1 MFKTLYL
8 AVALA
13 WAVVP
18 AVAQAQPATA
28 PAATDWSLPY
38 AASITPEGLKQD
50 LSVLA
55 SDAYEG
61 RETGQKGQKLAA
73 DYLAKA
79 FAAYGLTGPVPGSDN
94 PYVQHFQLNR
104 TTLDAAATMLQVG
117 GQTYRCNQD
126 FYTTLEQTFD
136 MPLQLGFAG
145 YGTRT
150 KGFRDLLEAKG
161 KDVVLLLGEPT
172 DAQGHSLLSADG
184 RPTPYAQADLPSLE
198 ARVEYLAQLRP
209 RSLILVLPD
218 TAALAQAPKRFE
230 AILNEA
236 KLTFAGAQP
245 EPELRILLVSPAL
258 GAKLL
263 GTTPA
268 GLAAYRQAVEQA
280 RKAVASPFRPAKDA
294 IIHTT
299 LKTDSFTTEN
309 VLGYLEGTDKKS
321 EVVVVSA
328 HYDHKGI
335 KNGVIYNGAD
345 DDGSGTVSVLAMA
358 RAFTQA
364 KKDGHGPR
372 RSILF
377 LANVGEEKGLLGSQ
391 YYTDHPIFPLAN
403 TVTDLNIDMVGRVDS
418 AHVGKGDYLYLVG
431 ADRLSTQLNTLSEAT
446 NRQYNPLVLDYKYN
460 DPNDPEHLYYR
471 SDHYNFAKHRVPVI
485 FYTSGL
491 HADYHQP
498 TDDVDKIDFPAMA
511 RRDQLIFH
519 TAWALANRDQ
529 RVAVDAKK
537 L

>member
-1 MFKTLYL
+1 MFQVLYL
-8 AVALA
+8 AAALA
-13 WAVVP
+13 WVIVP
-18 AVAQAQPATA
+18 AVAQAQSALA

-38 AASITPEGLKQD
+38 AASITPEALKQD

-61 RETGQKGQKLAA
+61 RETGQKGQKMAA

-79 FAAYGLTGPVPGSDN
+79 FAAYGLAGPMSNSDN

-104 TTLDAAATMLQVG
+104 TTLDAAATTLRVG
-117 GQTYRCNQD
+117 GQTYRGNQD
-126 FYTTLEQTFD
+126 FYTTLEQTSD
-136 MPLQLGFAG
+136 TPLQIGFAG
-145 YGTRT
+145 YGIRN
-150 KGFRDLLEAKG
+150 KKFRDQMAATG

-172 DAQGHSLLSADG
+172 DKQGRSLLSADG
-184 RPTPYAQADLPSLE
+184 RPTPLAQADMGSLE
-198 ARVEYLAQLRP
+198 ARIDYLAQLRP

-218 TAALAQAPKRFE
+218 TATLAQVPKRFE
-230 AILNEA
+230 AILNQT
-236 KLTFAGAQP
+236 KLTFPDANP

-263 GTTPA
+263 GTTRA
-268 GLAAYRQAVEQA
+268 GLAAYRQSVALA
-280 RKAVASPFRPAKDA
+280 HRAVASPFRPAKDA
-294 IIHTT
+294 IIHTA
-299 LKTDSFTTEN
+299 LKTDAFTTEN
-309 VLGYLEGTDKKS
+309 VLGYLEGTDKKN
-321 EVVVVSA
+321 EVVVISA
-328 HYDHKGI
+328 HYDHEGI
-335 KNGVIYNGAD
+335 KNGMIYNGAD

-391 YYTDHPIFPLAN
+391 YYTDHPVFPLAN

-418 AHVGKGDYLYLVG
+418 AHIGKGDYLYLVG
-431 ADRLSTQLNTLSEAT
+431 ADRLSTELNTLSEAT

-498 TDDVDKIDFPAMA
+498 TDDVDKIDFAAMA